1 MMECVDTFDPH
12 ASTANYEFLN
22 RTYDL
27 DETTHPFISSSPLDV
42 DPEEFSLSP
51 IKQVSRVD
59 LSDMNPSAGLSNMD
73 FVGTHMQSMHPAST
87 KCWTVPSSSPR
98 QPLSMLCVRPR
109 APITPIVP
117 GHTKVIS
124 SNSALRSLSST
135 PSTPWALPRVR
146 PVDSIVPGRI
156 KTISSTAGPRTPSV
170 LSPFAGLIRTEKYG
184 GDIRNT
190 PAYRSG
196 QMTRYSSVRSP
207 APTAPSC
214 GDQSTPST
222 PWALPRVRPVDSIV
236 PGRIKTISST
246 AGPRTPS
253 VLSPFA
259 GLIRTEKYGGDIRNT
274 PAYRSG
280 QITGYSSVRSPAPT
294 APSCGDQK
302 VPSRCIRT
310 GYPLTNQHSG
320 SKFGFTR
327 PLVSEE
333 VQSACS
339 RAATDVSSP
348 RRGRRSMRKKVS
360 FKPYQ

>member
-1 MMECVDTFDPH
+1 MSD
-12 ASTANYEFLN
+12 AS
-22 RTYDL
+22 
-27 DETTHPFISSSPLDV
+27 ETTVFEDNWP
-42 DPEEFSLSP
+42 
-51 IKQVSRVD
+51 
-59 LSDMNPSAGLSNMD
+59 
-73 FVGTHMQSMHPAST
+73 
-87 KCWTVPSSSPR
+87 
-98 QPLSMLCVRPR
+98 
-109 APITPIVP
+109 
-117 GHTKVIS
+117 
-124 SNSALRSLSST
+124 
-135 PSTPWALPRVR
+135 
-146 PVDSIVPGRI
+146 
-156 KTISSTAGPRTPSV
+156 V

-196 QMTRYSSVRSP
+196 QITGYSSVRSP

-320 SKFGFTR
+320 SKFGFTK

-333 VQSACS
+333 VQSARS
-339 RAATDVSSP
+339 RATTDVSSP

-360 FKPYQ
+360 FKP